1 MPVRASVFA
10 ANTMPLE
17 AIEVPPAATACQEC
31 AGVPGTQVAVR
42 NPAVGTL

>member
-10 ANTMPLE
+10 ANNIPLE

-31 AGVPGTQVAVR
+31 AGYQTQVAVR